1 MSCSLK
7 PCRKGIR
14 SNQRQT
20 LTQVQIFLKFSH
32 RHCCSILQLFPL
44 AAASPAAMLGVVA
57 NPTTMK
63 LAMRI
68 TEVLRAMHQLSSDI
82 WMRSFYQQTTRVS
95 PHDFGGYTGTV
106 KRYAWEATMRPWAK
120 SLLGSLVAA
129 TIACTISV
137 PGNSAAAAPARGD
150 AKQDTY
156 HDTYI
161 VLVGASGHDS
171 VGSLLP
177 LPLMPSPRFRAT
189 KSWKGKPRPCCAAT
203 RATSKNR

>member
-1 MSCSLK
+1 MSRSLD

-68 TEVLRAMHQLSSDI
+68 TEVLRAMQDVSSDV
-82 WMRSFYQQTTRVS
+82 WTPSFTNKRPGCRLS
-95 PHDFGGYTGTV
+95 ISAV
-106 KRYAWEATMRPWAK
+106 KLKQPGRWSQEATMSPWPK
-120 SLLGSLVAA
+120 LLFGSLVAA
-129 TIACTISV
+129 TVASFV
-137 PGNSAAAAPARGD
+137 SGPGDGAAAAPARGGVN
-150 AKQDTY
+150 
-156 HDTYI
+156 HDHSI

-177 LPLMPSPRFRAT
+177 LPLLPSPRFRAT
-189 KSWKGKPRPCCAAT
+189 KPWRGKLRPCCAAT
-203 RATSKNR
+203 RLPSKNQQ